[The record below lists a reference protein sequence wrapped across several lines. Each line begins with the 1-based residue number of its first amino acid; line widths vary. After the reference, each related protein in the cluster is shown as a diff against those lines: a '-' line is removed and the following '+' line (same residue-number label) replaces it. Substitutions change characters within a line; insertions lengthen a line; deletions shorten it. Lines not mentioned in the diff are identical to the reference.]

1 MVAAAL
7 VAAAVVAGVPGMIA
21 SGCAAVLATGAP
33 SGSEPVGVLGSKAA
47 QFAEGVQRAVGI
59 EEALAVDV
67 QVGKGK
73 SESAGVEAH
82 AGAMEGASEQ
92 GDGVEEG
99 DAGADTPEGAS
110 QVDDDP
116 NNRVDPTQRSDSS
129 FIYDTN
135 IASLAKTAALYNTQ
149 TVQVIGEAIGD
160 IIADETDA
168 NLVWVSLTA
177 IDGNESAAIS
187 VLMTKAQSQRIDAL
201 GRYGV
206 RGTILQVRGIY
217 HQACSE
223 HEGLSDVHADHV
235 AVVEKGVMS
244 PDAFDARDF
253 VPGILLVV
261 VGLGLLAAFHVV
273 TERQR

>member
-1 MVAAAL
+1 MVAAVFFAVA
-7 VAAAVVAGVPGMIA
+7 VAA
-21 SGCAAVLATGAP
+21 GAP
-33 SGSEPVGVLGSKAA
+33 GAIAGGFAAALAAGAPGDSEPVWAIGLPAGPHASAM
-47 QFAEGVQRAVGI
+47 RHAVGI
-59 EEALAVDV
+59 EEALAADV

-73 SESAGVEAH
+73 SESAGADAH
-82 AGAMEGASEQ
+82 AGATGDAAAQGNGAAEGGVGADAPGGASR
-92 GDGVEEG
+92 
-99 DAGADTPEGAS
+99 
-110 QVDDDP
+110 VDDDP
-116 NNRVDPTQRSDSS
+116 TNRVDPTQRSDSS

-135 IASLAKTAALYNTQ
+135 IASLAKTAALYNDQ

-168 NLVWVSLTA
+168 NLVWVSLTSV
-177 IDGNESAAIS
+177 DGNESASIS

-235 AVVEKGVMS
+235 AVVEKGVVS
-244 PDAFDARDF
+244 PDVFDVRDF

-261 VGLGLLAAFHVV
+261 VGLGLLVAFHVV